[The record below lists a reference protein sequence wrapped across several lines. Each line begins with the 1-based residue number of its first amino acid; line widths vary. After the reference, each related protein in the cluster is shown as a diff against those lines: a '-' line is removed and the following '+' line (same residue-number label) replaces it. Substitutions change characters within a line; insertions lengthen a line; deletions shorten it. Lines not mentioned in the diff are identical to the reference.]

1 MTTSERVF
9 SRLGALTHHEW
20 EVFIADLSSRRG
32 INSHAYW
39 VLVEYDIPTFEWDAI
54 IEMARKVEAASRSM
68 HKLYRLGRKTCVL
81 GDTYGHG
88 FRVGHVDEVMFAT
101 LKILG
106 MI

>member
-9 SRLGALTHHEW
+9 SRLGALAHHKW

-54 IEMARKVEAASRSM
+54 I
-68 HKLYRLGRKTCVL
+68 
-81 GDTYGHG
+81 
-88 FRVGHVDEVMFAT
+88 
-101 LKILG
+101 
-106 MI
+106 